1 MSQADIHTT
10 ENDAIDWLTLAEQV
24 FPADRL

>member
-10 ENDAIDWLTLAEQV
+10 ENDAIDWLALAEQV